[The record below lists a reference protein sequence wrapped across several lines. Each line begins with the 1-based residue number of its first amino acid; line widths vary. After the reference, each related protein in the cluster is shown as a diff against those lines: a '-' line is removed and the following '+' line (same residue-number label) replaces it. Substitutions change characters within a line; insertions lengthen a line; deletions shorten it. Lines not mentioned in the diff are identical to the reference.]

1 MPLSYSYEDSRPSRD
16 GVTFEWDIVSLK
28 RKGEH
33 DGHSDVVFEVEWKL
47 TVSEVRNSNT
57 YKHQTQD
64 TVSLEIDSLSNPIEY
79 SSLTETDVVS
89 WVKARLN
96 TIHFIDGLESDYITR
111 LEDQMISQL
120 RTGVVSDNVL
130 PWS

>member
-33 DGHSDVVFEVEWKL
+33 DGNTDVVFEVEWKL
-47 TVSEVRNSNT
+47 VVSEVRGSNT
-57 YKHQTQD
+57 YKHQIQEI
-64 TVSLEIDSLSNPIEY
+64 VNLEINSLSNPIEY
-79 SSLTETDVVS
+79 SSLTKTDVIS
-89 WVKARLN
+89 WVKTRLN
-96 TIHFIDGLESDYITR
+96 EVHYIDGLESDYITR
-111 LEDQMISQL
+111 LEDQILSQL
-120 RTGVVSDNVL
+120 KTGIKFDNVL